1 MDNLACDQLEI
12 VRSILPTILSPVM
25 QLHGWWHIFAGYAT
39 YMHIIFC
46 IAQVHIF
53 DFLCSISYVTQPFF
67 CNLASNIPSK
77 GL

>member
-12 VRSILPTILSPVM
+12 VRSILPTFLSPVM

-46 IAQVHIF
+46 IAQVIF
-53 DFLCSISYVTQPFF
+53 AFLSSIYYVVKPFF
-67 CNLASNIPSK
+67 AI
-77 GL
+77 